1 MTDQLRS
8 SRSSAARRAARRR
21 AVIRRRRLTV
31 GLVVVALVLVGL
43 AIADHTGGSPA
54 RGHSSRQS
62 SRAANPARDAA
73 SRPTPAPVT
82 AVEAGLMPWSLS
94 VPLSRMAAYPA
105 TGSGVVIAGGLTP
118 GQSSADGVYL
128 LNTSSGA
135 VGQISQLTHGVHDAS
150 GAVVNGS
157 DMVFGGGDPSTV
169 ATVQSIAGAADAA
182 AGPSTVS
189 GALPSPRSDSAA
201 AAVGATTYIVGG
213 YDGTNPDPE
222 VLATSDGRTFTPVAS
237 LPVPVRYPA
246 VAAHGGYVYVFGG
259 EAIGGAAAGTGPVD
273 VIQRIDPANHK
284 ALIVGHMPYPLEAA
298 AAVNLGGT
306 IYVAGGESTSPH
318 AGTAGVG
325 TTQLGGWASASIPP
339 TAGVA
344 PVGDVWAF
352 VPATDTVDRAG
363 QLQVPVS
370 HAGVVVQGGSAWLIG
385 GESGSSM
392 VGTVQWLRPN
402 PAFGIAGTAGAG
414 SPYYG
419 TQLLVADRGNDR
431 LLLMDPAMNVRW
443 TYPNATSPAD
453 PLGFYFP
460 DDAFFAKRG
469 SIIISNQEQNETILE
484 IAYPSGNIVWSYG
497 HPKVSGTAT
506 GYLYE
511 PDDAYLLRNGQISV
525 ADADNCRVLVIN
537 SDHTVASQIGTDG
550 QCVHDPPSS
559 MGSPNGDTPLWDGN
573 LLVSEINGSWVSEY
587 TPTGHLAW
595 TVQLPIAYP
604 SDPQQLG
611 ASATINADRYLV
623 ADYTQPGKVL
633 QFTREGQILATY
645 EATSG
650 PGMLNH
656 PSLAEEL
663 PNGIYL
669 INDDYND
676 RMVAIDPSNG
686 ALLWQ
691 YGLTGQPGTGPGQ
704 LNTPD
709 GFDLLGPGGTTPTH
723 PQTG

>member
-1 MTDQLRS
+1 MTDQFRS
-8 SRSSAARRAARRR
+8 RPSAGRRAARRR

-31 GLVVVALVLVGL
+31 GLVAVALVFIGL
-43 AIADHTGGSPA
+43 AIADQAGGTPA
-54 RGHSSRQS
+54 HRHSSRPS
-62 SRAANPARDAA
+62 SRSADAARDAP
-73 SRPTPAPVT
+73 SRPTPVPIP

-94 VPLSRMAAYPA
+94 VPLSRMVAYPA
-105 TGSGVVIAGGLTP
+105 NVSEVVIAGGLTP
-118 GQSSADGVYL
+118 GQSSASGVYL

-135 VGQISQLTHGVHDAS
+135 VQQISRLTHGVHDAS

-157 DMVFGGGDPSTV
+157 GVVFGGGDPSTV
-169 ATVQSIAGAADAA
+169 ATVQSIAGAGAA
-182 AGPSTVS
+182 TAGPSSVS
-189 GALPSPRSDSAA
+189 GTLPAPRSDSAA
-201 AAVGATTYIVGG
+201 VTLGATTYIVGG
-213 YDGTNPDPE
+213 YDGANPESE
-222 VLATSDGRTFTPVAS
+222 VLGTTDGHTFTPVAS

-246 VAAHGGYVYVFGG
+246 VAALGGYVYVFGG
-259 EAIGGAAAGTGPVD
+259 EAVGSAVGNGPVD

-284 ALIVGHMPYPLEAA
+284 AAIVGHMPYPLEAA

-306 IYVAGGESTSPH
+306 IYVAGGEGNSPH
-318 AGTAGVG
+318 AASAGIG
-325 TTQLGGWASASIPP
+325 TTQLGGWASAAISP
-339 TAGVA
+339 TPGVA

-352 VPATDTVDRAG
+352 VPATDAVDRAG
-363 QLQVPVS
+363 QLQVPVA

-392 VGTVQWLRPN
+392 LGTVQWLRPN
-402 PAFGIAGTAGAG
+402 PAFGIAGAAGAG

-431 LLLMDPAMNVRW
+431 LLLMDPAMNVKW
-443 TYPNATSPAD
+443 TYPNATSAAD

-460 DDAFFAKRG
+460 DDAFFAEHG
-469 SIIISNQEQNETILE
+469 SVIISNQEQNETILE

-497 HPKVSGTAT
+497 HPKVSGTAP

-537 SDHTVASQIGTDG
+537 SNHTVASQIGTDG
-550 QCVHDPPSS
+550 QCVHNPPSS

-587 TPTGHLAW
+587 TPTGHLVW

-611 ASATINADRYLV
+611 ASATVNSDRYLV

-686 ALLWQ
+686 ALVWQ
-691 YGLTGQPGTGPGQ
+691 YGLTGHPGTGPGQ

-709 GFDLLGPGGTTPTH
+709 GFDLLGPGGATPTH